1 MGYPRIYLLVI
12 THCSLFCVS
21 VFVCYIVYLSDTA
34 LEGVLWELLRVIYT
48 GIAFYASNS
57 HWYCG
62 VSLM

>member
-1 MGYPRIYLLVI
+1 
-12 THCSLFCVS
+12 VS